1 MKFIETY
8 KIITVK
14 ELADMLE
21 SREFDESVDFTFDDE
36 IVDEP
41 TGWFGVK
48 KVSLFDE
55 PYGCIAVG
63 YYGGSDMTIRSIN
76 PDIPLEQTLREMLQE
91 VADFNSEVKTV
102 CVDMK
107 CNNGK

>member
-1 MKFIETY
+1 MKLTERY
-8 KIITVK
+8 KIIAVK

-21 SREFDESVDFTFDDE
+21 SREFDKSVDFTFDDE

-55 PYGCIAVG
+55 PCGCIAVG
-63 YYGGSDMTIRSIN
+63 YYGGSDTIIRGIDL
-76 PDIPLEQTLREMLQE
+76 DIPLEQTLREMLQE
-91 VADFNSEVKTV
+91 VADFNSEVKVV
-102 CVDMK
+102 CVNMEY
-107 CNNGK
+107 NNGE